1 MFEKG
6 VSEWLEQYEL
16 NADQKLL
23 ALFMQAAAAALDR
36 EFMTATLSELRRTY
50 SILRKELEPDNAEY
64 DPLADLLKR

>member
-1 MFEKG
+1 M
-6 VSEWLEQYEL
+6 SEWLEQYEL

>member
-23 ALFMQAAAAALDR
+23 ALFMRAAASALDR

-64 DPLADLLKR
+64 DPLANLLKR